1 MANTDHTKQASNR
14 SRRRAGLAVW
24 WAALAVFFIALL
36 YGSFVGLVWW
46 IRSDAKEF
54 AVRTTEDYPGD
65 HVETLLALAQSEGRS
80 FADRDQAVW
89 ALGILGDDRALPVL
103 TKFYTGRE
111 CDHST
116 FLCQKELRKAIDRC
130 EGKNWAPGWLPFF
143 PRQPQG
149 IHAGGI

>member
-1 MANTDHTKQASNR
+1 MADADHAKPTTNR
-14 SRRRAGLAVW
+14 RPKRVWLAGW
-24 WAALAVFFIALL
+24 WPALTVFFVGLL
-36 YGSFVGLVWW
+36 YGSFVGLAWW

-54 AVRTTEDYPGD
+54 AVRTTKDYRGD
-65 HVETLLALAQSEGRS
+65 QVEALLGLVQSEGRS

-89 ALGILGDDRALPVL
+89 ALGILGEGRALPVL

-111 CDHST
+111 CDHSR

-130 EGKNWAPGWLPFF
+130 EGRNWAPGWLPFF

-149 IHAGGI
+149 VHAGGT